1 MRNWGCSVVIKKRM
15 LLALMTLGLGAGLL
29 GCTLG
34 QEELQEE
41 ELLLYFAAPE
51 SKIGGAAVE
60 SEPYDSQ
67 DTPSVESLVT
77 ALLAGPQEDS
87 DLTSVIPNGVELIS
101 WSLEDYWLELELSE
115 EYSTLSG
122 VDLTV
127 ADYCLTLTL
136 CQLEEVNGVSILV
149 NHETIIGRSIQEMV
163 PEDIILS
170 GAEDESVYLNVVLWF
185 PNESLQ
191 GLSVETREISL
202 TQKDNVAEVILE
214 ALLEGPSY
222 GDRLDIGP
230 EDTSL
235 LSATVDNDVCLVD
248 LSEEFMEENGI
259 NAKALLNIY
268 SIANTLCGTE
278 YATIDQVLFF
288 VEGEPLDYYGA
299 INLSDGITPL
309 YELETS

>member
-1 MRNWGCSVVIKKRM
+1 MRNGGCSAVTKKWM
-15 LLALMTLGLGAGLL
+15 LLTALTLCLGVGLV
-29 GCTLG
+29 GCAIG

-51 SKIGGAAVE
+51 NKIGGAAIE
-60 SEPYDSQ
+60 SQSYETE
-67 DTPSVESLVT
+67 DTCDIEHLVN

-87 DLTSVIPNGVELIS
+87 ELMAIVPDGVTLVS
-101 WSLEDYWLELELSE
+101 WNLEDGLLELELSE
-115 EYSTLSG
+115 SYAALTG

-127 ADYCLTLTL
+127 ADYCMTLTL
-136 CQLEEVNGVSILV
+136 CQLEEVESLSILV
-149 NHETIIGRSIQEMV
+149 NHETVIGRSIQEMV

-170 GAEDESVYLNVVLWF
+170 GAEEESVYLNVVLWF

-214 ALLEGPSY
+214 ALLKGPSY
-222 GDRLDIGP
+222 GERLGIGP
-230 EDTSL
+230 EDTAL

-248 LSEEFMEENGI
+248 LSEEFMEEGGTD
-259 NAKALLNIY
+259 AKALLNIY
-268 SIANTLCGTE
+268 AIVNTLCGTE

-288 VEGEPLDYYGA
+288 VEGEPLNYYGA
-299 INLSDGITPL
+299 IDLSDGITPL